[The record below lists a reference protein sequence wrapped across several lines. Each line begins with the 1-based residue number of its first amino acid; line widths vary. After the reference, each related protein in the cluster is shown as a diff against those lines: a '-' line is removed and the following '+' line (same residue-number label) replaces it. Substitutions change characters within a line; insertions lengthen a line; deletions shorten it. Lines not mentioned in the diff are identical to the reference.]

1 MVRLA
6 NFVTGHKLTAGTM
19 TVWVDQDELLLVRS
33 KHGER
38 LWGFPGGV
46 LGRHEQPADGA
57 CRELREE
64 TGLRL
69 DARDLALV
77 GTHVQP
83 HGRHLDIVFRVVER
97 PRPADAASLS
107 GEDHF
112 EIAETGWFPLDAL
125 PALRSEAQRAVD
137 LYPALLG

>member
-19 TVWVDQDELLLVRS
+19 TVWVDEGELLLVRS

-46 LGRHEQPADGA
+46 LGRGEQPAEGA

-64 TGLRL
+64 TGLHL
-69 DARDLALV
+69 VPADLLLI
-77 GTHVQP
+77 GTHVQA
-83 HGRHLDIVFRVVER
+83 HGRHLDIVFKVHDRA
-97 PRPADAASLS
+97 RPADAATTS

-112 EIAETGWFPLDAL
+112 EIAEIGWFGIGAL
-125 PALRSEAQRAVD
+125 PALRSEARSAVR
-137 LYPALLG
+137 LYPDLLT